1 MTSGTIPSNPAELMH
16 SEKFKDLVDEIHDK
30 YDVILIDTPPLIS
43 AADASILAMLSDGV
57 LLVYRA
63 GMVARGVLKR
73 VKTQL
78 EQVKANIIGVV
89 LNGVKADI
97 SPDYEDLKRHKYYYY
112 YGKEEKKDREKTE
125 KRGGRFLRR
134 FFLFL
139 ALFFLIFG
147 LLWQNGI
154 LNLDNYIHKDKQPV
168 KEDKVP
174 LPPVKEIKP
183 IKIDRPKANITP
195 SPPPED
201 IKPIKIDKS
210 RADTTP
216 SPPSTSTNYP
226 YSLQIGS
233 FKSPRRASEVISF
246 LKGKGLSPYWDLVD
260 LGEKGKWFRVFVGH
274 FEGLEE
280 AKRFKEGSGLKASKI
295 VKTAYTNEVGYFA
308 SKEDMKEKLISIGK
322 AGHSTYI
329 IEDPQKGYRLL
340 IGAFLTKE
348 DARKLARSLKEA
360 GIETKVVLK

>member
-1 MTSGTIPSNPAELMH
+1 
-16 SEKFKDLVDEIHDK
+16 
-30 YDVILIDTPPLIS
+30 
-43 AADASILAMLSDGV
+43 
-57 LLVYRA
+57 
-63 GMVARGVLKR
+63 
-73 VKTQL
+73 L

-139 ALFFLIFG
+139 ALTFLIVG

-154 LNLDNYIHKDKQPV
+154 INLDNDLHKSRQPV
-168 KEDKVP
+168 KAAEIP
-174 LPPVKEIKP
+174 L
-183 IKIDRPKANITP
+183 
-195 SPPPED
+195 SPPED
-201 IKPIKIDKS
+201 IKPIKIDRP
-210 RADTTP
+210 RADITP
-216 SPPSTSTNYP
+216 PPPSTNYP

-233 FKSPRRASEVISF
+233 FKSPRRASEAISF

-260 LGEKGKWFRVFVGH
+260 LGERGKRFRVFVGH
-274 FEGLEE
+274 FEDLEE
-280 AKRFKEGSGLKASKI
+280 ARRLKEGSGLKASKI
-295 VKTAYTNEVGYFA
+295 VKMAYTNEVGYFA

-348 DARKLARSLKEA
+348 DASKLARSLKEV
-360 GIETKVVLK
+360 GIETKVVLR